1 MVSPKSLLGKFLGI
15 DYATGDLTGQGPSGV
30 LVPILRGGNNN
41 VAVVT
46 ATSVAITR
54 DSHDM
59 KDIVLNR
66 AGGIVVN
73 LPAATAATLGAK
85 FNFYIPT
92 SLSGT
97 TKIKAANAADTIM
110 GRVQVDASLASNAP
124 TSFSAGSTADTISLN
139 GTTTGGKKGDHFALT
154 VVASNQWAAYG
165 EIQATGASATPFVVS
180 VS

>member
-1 MVSPKSLLGKFLGI
+1 MSVFKSILGKLFGV
-15 DYATGDLTGQGPSGV
+15 DNANGDLGGVLASGV
-30 LVPILRGGNNN
+30 QVPLVRGAANR
-41 VAVVT
+41 VSVVT

-54 DSHDM
+54 DSHDL
-59 KDIVLNR
+59 KEIVLNR
-66 AGGIVVN
+66 AGGIIVD
-73 LPAATAATLGAK
+73 LPAATVATLGAK

-97 TKIKAANAADTIM
+97 TKIKAANSADTIM

-124 TSFSAGSTADTISLN
+124 VSFSAGSTADTISLN
-139 GTTTGGKKGDHFALT
+139 GTTTGGKKGDRFELV

-165 EIQATGASATPFVVS
+165 TTQATGVSATPFVVS

>member
-1 MVSPKSLLGKFLGI
+1 MASIHGRKLLI
-15 DYATGDLTGQGPSGV
+15 DTNGDFQSDDNP
-30 LVPILRGGNNN
+30 LVRAPLNR
-41 VAVVT
+41 VVT
-46 ATSVAITR
+46 VTTTNVTITR
-54 DSHDM
+54 ASHDL

-66 AGGIVVN
+66 AAGITAT
-73 LPAATAATLGAK
+73 LPAADADSLGSK
-85 FNFYIPT
+85 FTFYIPT

-124 TSFSAGSTADTISLN
+124 VSFSAGSTADTISLN
-139 GTTTGGKKGDHFALT
+139 GTTTGGKKGDRFVLT

-165 EIQATGASATPFVVS
+165 ETQATGTSATPFVVS

>member
-66 AGGIVVN
+66 AGG
-73 LPAATAATLGAK
+73 
-85 FNFYIPT
+85 
-92 SLSGT
+92 
-97 TKIKAANAADTIM
+97 
-110 GRVQVDASLASNAP
+110 NAP